1 MAEKKETQSYSSS
14 PFGGW
19 GAYYIVIPS
28 HNEEKLISL
37 TLQSLVEQT
46 VLPTKIVVV
55 NDNSTDKTAEIV
67 LAFAEKYSFISL
79 VNKTSDAIHLPGS
92 KVIQAFQKGLE
103 TLDDNYDFIVKAD
116 SDLIFPSNYFETII
130 KHFKSDEKIGMAGGF
145 CYIETRTKNNNSNKK
160 NRVPEHLVQKNEI
173 CEEKNGE
180 WILENL
186 TDKDHIRGALKAYRK
201 ECFQQ
206 IGGLKPAMGWDTVDE
221 LLSKFFGWKVKT
233 DSSLKVKHLKPTG
246 ANYNK
251 TARYKQGEAFYTLGY
266 GFWITAIA
274 SAKLAM
280 MKKKPLLF
288 LDYIRG
294 FIKAKSAKKTMLV
307 TPEQAKFIR
316 NYRLKKMKEKLF

>member
-1 MAEKKETQSYSSS
+1 MK
-14 PFGGW
+14 
-19 GAYYIVIPS
+19 YYIVIPS

-37 TLQSLVEQT
+37 TLQSLAEQT

-55 NDNSTDKTAEIV
+55 NDNSTDNTAEVV
-67 LAFAEKYSFISL
+67 LAFAEKYPFISL

-116 SDLIFPSNYFETII
+116 ADLIFPKNYFESII
-130 KHFKSDEKIGMAGGF
+130 LHFKSDEKIGMAGGF
-145 CYIETRTKNNNSNKK
+145 CYIE
-160 NRVPEHLVQKNEI
+160 
-173 CEEKNGE
+173 KNGE
-180 WILENL
+180 WVLENL

-201 ECFQQ
+201 ETFQQ

-221 LLSKFFGWKVKT
+221 LLCKFYGWKVVT
-233 DSSLKVKHLKPTG
+233 DTSLHVKHLKPTG

-288 LDYIRG
+288 IDYVQG
-294 FIKAKSAKKTMLV
+294 FLKAKSSKKPLLV
-307 TPEQAKFIR
+307 TPEQTKFIR
-316 NYRLKKMKEKLF
+316 NYRLKKM